1 MSVPSRRPWRIAV
14 CAPGDPS
21 EAEAAAAEA
30 VGGLLAARGCTLVC
44 GGLGGAMAAACR
56 GAKAA
61 GGTTIGILP
70 GYDEK
75 AANPWVDHVVCTGLG
90 QARNAVVA
98 ATGHALIAVGG
109 GFGTLSEI
117 ALGLR
122 LGRPVV
128 LLGGWAPLL
137 TADLAR
143 DQVERQGS
151 QLLTAGTPEEAV
163 ERALAA
169 LTRASGEGAS

>member
-1 MSVPSRRPWRIAV
+1 MSVPPRRPWRIAV
-14 CAPGDPS
+14 CAPGDATD
-21 EAEAAAAEA
+21 EEIVAAEA
-30 VGGLLAARGCTLVC
+30 VGRLLGERGCTLVC

-61 GGTTIGILP
+61 GGVTLGIIP

-90 QARNAVVA
+90 QARNAIVA
-98 ATGHALIAVGG
+98 ATGQAVIAVGG

-122 LGRPVV
+122 LGRPVI
-128 LLGGWAPLL
+128 LLVGWAPLL
-137 TADLAR
+137 ATVEGRTAIARLGTPVTIAATAD
-143 DQVERQGS
+143 
-151 QLLTAGTPEEAV
+151 EAV
-163 ERALAA
+163 DRALAA
-169 LTRASGEGAS
+169 LTER

>member
-1 MSVPSRRPWRIAV
+1 MSVPPRRPWRIAV
-14 CAPGDPS
+14 CAPGDATD
-21 EAEAAAAEA
+21 EEVVAAEA
-30 VGGLLAARGCTLVC
+30 VGRLLGERGCTLVC

-61 GGTTIGILP
+61 GGVTLGIIP

-90 QARNAVVA
+90 QARNAIVA
-98 ATGHALIAVGG
+98 ATGQAVIAVGG

-122 LGRPVV
+122 LGRPVI

-137 TADLAR
+137 ATGEGQAAIARLGAPVTIAAIAD
-143 DQVERQGS
+143 
-151 QLLTAGTPEEAV
+151 EAV
-163 ERALAA
+163 DRALAV
-169 LTRASGEGAS
+169 LTER